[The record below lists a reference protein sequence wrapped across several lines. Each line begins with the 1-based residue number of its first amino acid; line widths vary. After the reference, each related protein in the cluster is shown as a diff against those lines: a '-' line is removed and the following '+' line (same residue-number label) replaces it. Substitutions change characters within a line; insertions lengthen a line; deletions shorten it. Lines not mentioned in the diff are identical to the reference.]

1 MPNKGTFT
9 DLEGEGGDDTLGGVF
24 DVYSKTSRPRSDEHS
39 VKMYVNDLLYNGD
52 AVHKLQRVLTLAS
65 CCAHLPNCLLKLGFP
80 GDCGLSGISLLRL
93 SLFVHGLNLAEIQ
106 RLRLGR

>member
-39 VKMYVNDLLYNGD
+39 VKMYVNDLLYGD
-52 AVHKLQRVLTLAS
+52 AVHKL
-65 CCAHLPNCLLKLGFP
+65 
-80 GDCGLSGISLLRL
+80 
-93 SLFVHGLNLAEIQ
+93 
-106 RLRLGR
+106 